1 MPLVTLTA
9 RPRVS
14 NAFVSAF
21 YLWFQ
26 DHTLPTE
33 QMLRL
38 EIALLAPASPFFSA
52 VSQQMA
58 ATGSSTVLG
67 GAGCMDKVKKR
78 CVELAAA
85 Q

>member
-21 YLWFQ
+21 YLGFQ

-33 QMLRL
+33 QMLGL
-38 EIALLAPASPFFSA
+38 EIALLAPACPFLFAASR
-52 VSQQMA
+52 QMA
-58 ATGSSTVLG
+58 ATGGSTVVG
-67 GAGCMDKVKKR
+67 VRG
-78 CVELAAA
+78 
-85 Q
+85 